1 MNRNESPVSITI
13 SAKKS
18 TCPCLRDSMASCK
31 HVRIPSLAIFL
42 ISLSSGC
49 KTKPNN
55 IINRGIEENNTY
67 IKENIESNLGELKK
81 QKQQNQRQAYV
92 TWLKIVDK
100 LIVTNGKLQATF
112 SSWFSSHDIVFVK
125 SSIAHFFTSEGG
137 KQSVICLEVNT
148 ISYVTE
154 FMWNCLV

>member
-67 IKENIESNLGELKK
+67 IKENIESNLGELK
-81 QKQQNQRQAYV
+81 QPNQCQAYV

-100 LIVTNGKLQATF
+100 SIVINGKLQTTF

-125 SSIAHFFTSEGG
+125 SSIAHFFTSEGE

-154 FMWNCLV
+154 FMWNCLI